1 MLNGRILPIMRKEFI
16 QIRRDPRTLVIML
29 MVPALQMFLLGYA
42 VTTNVDRIATVVYDQ
57 AMDSRSRGFV
67 DGFTN
72 TEYFTLV
79 GHASSQREA
88 RQAIDRGEAK
98 VALLIPPDFSKNL
111 DAGKP
116 AQVQMVVDGSDPT
129 TASTALFTATAIT
142 QAKAANEL
150 QAVMSRVG
158 LSRGVEIP
166 IEIRPDILYNPSM
179 QSVNFMIPALIGLI
193 IQIQAVIL
201 TAFAIVREREKGT
214 LEQLIVTP
222 IKPWE
227 LMVGK
232 ILPYVLISFG
242 QVAVA
247 LLVGTLWFQVPIA
260 GSILLLLVLSVVFLV
275 GSLGIGLFLS
285 TVSKTQ
291 SQALQMAMLLV
302 VPSFVLSGFVFPR
315 EAMPAILYYL
325 GYFIPLTYF
334 LKILRG
340 IFLKG
345 IGLEYLWFEVLLLA
359 IFGLAVF
366 GMSAKRFQKK
376 LE

>member
-1 MLNGRILPIMRKEFI
+1 MRSRIMPIIRKEFI
-16 QIRRDPRTLVIML
+16 QIRRDPRTLAIML
-29 MVPALQMFLLGYA
+29 VVPALQMFLLGYA
-42 VTTNVDRIATVVYDQ
+42 VTTNVDHIPTVVYDQ
-57 AMDSRSRGFV
+57 ALSAPSRAFIQSFA
-67 DGFTN
+67 N
-72 TEYFTLV
+72 TEYFTVV
-79 GHASSQREA
+79 GHVRSHEEA
-88 RQAIDRGEAK
+88 REAIDRGEAK
-98 VALLIPPDFSKNL
+98 VAFVIPPDFSQNL
-111 DAGKP
+111 DSGRLAP
-116 AQVQMVVDGSDPT
+116 VQMVVDGSDPT
-129 TASTALFTATAIT
+129 TASTALFAATAIA
-142 QAKAANEL
+142 QARAASQV
-150 QAVMSRVG
+150 QAALARVG
-158 LSRGVEIP
+158 FTRALEMP
-166 IEIRPDILYNPSM
+166 IELRPNILYNPSM

-214 LEQLIVTP
+214 LEQLIVSP

-232 ILPYVLISFG
+232 ILPYVLVSFV

-247 LLVGTLWFQVPIA
+247 LLVGVLWFKVEIA
-260 GSILLLLVLSVVFLV
+260 GSLLLLLALSVMFLV
-275 GSLGIGLFLS
+275 GSLGIGLFVS

-291 SQALQMAMLLV
+291 SQALQMAMLMV

-315 EAMPAILYYL
+315 EAMPSILYFL

-345 IGLEYLWFEVLLLA
+345 IGLEYLWFDALLLA

-366 GMSAKRFQKK
+366 GMSARRFQKK
-376 LE
+376 ME

>member
-1 MLNGRILPIMRKEFI
+1 MNTRILPIIRKEFI

-29 MVPALQMFLLGYA
+29 VVPALQMLLLGYA
-42 VTTNVDRIATVVYDQ
+42 VTTNVDHIPTVVYDQ

-67 DGFTN
+67 RAFAN
-72 TEYFTLV
+72 TEYFEILDEV
-79 GHASSQREA
+79 GSQAEVRA
-88 RQAIDRGEAK
+88 AVDSGRAK
-98 VALLIPPDFSKNL
+98 VAFVIPPDFSHNL
-111 DAGKP
+111 DAGRP
-116 AQVQMVVDGSDPT
+116 AQIQLVVDGSDPT
-129 TASTALFTATAIT
+129 TASTALFTATAIA
-142 QAKAANEL
+142 QARSASEVQGFLA
-150 QAVMSRVG
+150 RVG
-158 LSRGVEIP
+158 LARTVEMP
-166 IEIRPDILYNPSM
+166 IEIRPSILYNPSM

-232 ILPYVLISFG
+232 IVPYVLIAFC

-247 LLVGTLWFQVPIA
+247 LLVGTLWFRVEMA
-260 GSILLLLVLSVVFLV
+260 GSLALLLTLSVVFLA
-275 GSLGIGLFLS
+275 GSLGIGLFIS

-315 EAMPAILYYL
+315 EAMPEILYYL
-325 GYFIPLTYF
+325 GYVIPLTYF
-334 LKILRG
+334 LAILRG
-340 IFLKG
+340 LFLKG
-345 IGLEYLWFEVLLLA
+345 IGLEYLWPQALLPA
-359 IFGLAVF
+359 VFGLAVF
-366 GMSAKRFQKK
+366 TMSARRFQKK

>member
-1 MLNGRILPIMRKEFI
+1 MNTRILPIIRKEFI

-29 MVPALQMFLLGYA
+29 VVPALQMLLLGYA
-42 VTTNVDRIATVVYDQ
+42 VTTNVDHIPTVVYDQ

-67 DGFTN
+67 RAFAN
-72 TEYFTLV
+72 TEYFEILDEV
-79 GHASSQREA
+79 GSQAEVRA
-88 RQAIDRGEAK
+88 AVDSGRAK
-98 VALLIPPDFSKNL
+98 VAFVIPPDFSHNL
-111 DAGKP
+111 DAGRP
-116 AQVQMVVDGSDPT
+116 AQIQLVVDGSDPT
-129 TASTALFTATAIT
+129 TASTALFTATAIA
-142 QAKAANEL
+142 QARSASEVQGFLAR
-150 QAVMSRVG
+150 AG
-158 LSRGVEIP
+158 LARTVEMP
-166 IEIRPDILYNPSM
+166 IEIRPSILYNPSM

-232 ILPYVLISFG
+232 IVPYVLIAFC

-247 LLVGTLWFQVPIA
+247 LLVGTLWFRVEMA
-260 GSILLLLVLSVVFLV
+260 GSLALLLTLSVVFLA
-275 GSLGIGLFLS
+275 GSLGIGLFIS

-315 EAMPAILYYL
+315 EAMPEILYYL
-325 GYFIPLTYF
+325 GYVIPLTYF
-334 LKILRG
+334 LAILRG
-340 IFLKG
+340 LFLKG
-345 IGLEYLWFEVLLLA
+345 IGLEYLWPQALLLA
-359 IFGLAVF
+359 VFGLAVF
-366 GMSAKRFQKK
+366 TMSARRFQKK